1 MNEKARPVIMN
12 RSSASGHFACPLE
25 APLIPRK
32 GDIMRIHEPD
42 RIFGNDKRFPFAH
55 FSVSSAMS
63 LR

>member
-1 MNEKARPVIMN
+1 
-12 RSSASGHFACPLE
+12 
-25 APLIPRK
+25 
-32 GDIMRIHEPD
+32 MRIHEPD